1 MFKLLGK
8 ESDDWQLLAWPC
20 WPKRRQQVVAIFC
33 LCFKKYSTNYLLTS
47 ATNPYYILLRWQYLT
62 TDVII
67 LSDNKKKSLRYLL
80 STNNSY
86 IIIVHV
92 EHGRSC
98 ATYVELLHTFEWL
111 TFQLCFLFTFTWAV
125 PYFYCKK
132 RFFFLNSYIIEER
145 HSDAIVE

>member
-33 LCFKKYSTNYLLTS
+33 LCLKKYSTNYLLTS

-111 TFQLCFLFTFTWAV
+111 TFPTLFFIHIYVSSSIFLLQ
-125 PYFYCKK
+125 KK
-132 RFFFLNSYIIEER
+132 IFFPEPIYHRRTS
-145 HSDAIVE
+145 